1 MGYFGNPIQLLLVV
15 AVALVVYA
23 FSENHSALAQTLL
36 VVGAIVLVVVA
47 LKFFWPR
54 NSEDD
59 W

>member
-1 MGYFGNPIQLLLVV
+1 MGYFSNPIQLLLVV
-15 AVALVVYA
+15 AVVMLVYA
-23 FSENHSALAQTLL
+23 FSKNHNALTQTLL

-54 NSEDD
+54 NSDD

>member
-1 MGYFGNPIQLLLVV
+1 MGLFGNPLPFLLMMA
-15 AVALVVYA
+15 AVMLAYA
-23 FSENHSALAQTLL
+23 IHRTNSFPIQTLL
-36 VVGAIVLVVVA
+36 VVGALVLVVVA